1 MEWYKIENIIKKN
14 KEYKILR
21 KVYTNEKI
29 KIKPSEEP
37 DFIIE
42 CEMEKFGV
50 EITEYYYNEASA
62 RLKNYKGYTEKILKS
77 DSSDIL
83 DKRDKGVIEKVRFI
97 YKRFKREWI

>member
-1 MEWYKIENIIKKN
+1 MEWSEIENIIKKN

-29 KIKPSEEP
+29 KIKLSEEP

-42 CEMEKFGV
+42 YKMEKFGV

-77 DSSDIL
+77 DSSDVL
-83 DKRDKGVIEKVRFI
+83 NKRDKGVIEKVRFI
-97 YKRFKREWI
+97 YKRSKRE